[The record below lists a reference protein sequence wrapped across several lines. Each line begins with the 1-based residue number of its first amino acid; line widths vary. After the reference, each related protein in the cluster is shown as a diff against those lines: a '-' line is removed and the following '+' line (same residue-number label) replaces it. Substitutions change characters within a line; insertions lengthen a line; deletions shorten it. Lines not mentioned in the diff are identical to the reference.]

1 MLASAVTF
9 GLLPALYA
17 SIVAML
23 AFNFFFL
30 PPLYTFTI
38 AAPENVVA
46 LLFFLIVAVIA
57 SNLTAR
63 VRSQAVVARQRAKTT
78 EDLYLFSR
86 KLAGVGSLDDVLWAT
101 AFQVASMLKVQVVI
115 LIPEGGSLT
124 VKTGYPP
131 EDILDE
137 ADLAAAK
144 WAFENNRTAGRHS
157 DTLPGAKRLFVPM
170 RTGRGAVGVVGIDND
185 KEGPLLTPEQRR
197 LFDALTDQAAL
208 AVERVRLVG
217 DVEQAKLNSEADRLR
232 SALLTS
238 ISHDLKTPLASIIGA
253 VGTLKDFGN
262 VLDEAAKRD
271 LVTTVQDEA
280 ERLNRF
286 IANLLDMTRLE
297 SGALEPKSGFHD
309 PGEIIGSAL
318 QRAGKV
324 LRHHRVHLEVSDKLP
339 MLKLDPVLFEQV
351 LFNILDNAAKYS
363 PAGSTISIRA
373 EQSGSAVQLQIVD
386 EGEGIPERDIEKI
399 FDKFY
404 RVRKGD
410 RVRAGT
416 GLGLP
421 ICRGFV
427 EAMGGTMA
435 AANRPDRSG
444 AVITI
449 NIPIPA
455 DSPHLEEALD

>member
-1 MLASAVTF
+1 M
-9 GLLPALYA
+9 
-17 SIVAML
+17 
-23 AFNFFFL
+23 
-30 PPLYTFTI
+30 
-38 AAPENVVA
+38 
-46 LLFFLIVAVIA
+46 
-57 SNLTAR
+57 
-63 VRSQAVVARQRAKTT
+63 
-78 EDLYLFSR
+78 
-86 KLAGVGSLDDVLWAT
+86 
-101 AFQVASMLKVQVVI
+101 
-115 LIPEGGSLT
+115 
-124 VKTGYPP
+124 
-131 EDILDE
+131 
-137 ADLAAAK
+137 
-144 WAFENNRTAGRHS
+144 
-157 DTLPGAKRLFVPM
+157 
-170 RTGRGAVGVVGIDND
+170 
-185 KEGPLLTPEQRR
+185 
-197 LFDALTDQAAL
+197 
-208 AVERVRLVG
+208 ERVRLVG

-253 VGTLKDFGN
+253 VGTLKDFGD

-297 SGALEPKSGFHD
+297 SGALEPRSGFHD
-309 PGEIIGSAL
+309 LGEIIGSAL

-324 LRHHRVHLEVSDKLP
+324 LRHHRVHLQVSDKLP

-373 EQSGSAVQLQIVD
+373 EQSGGTVRLQIVD
-386 EGEGIPERDIEKI
+386 EGEGIPEQDIEKI

-410 RVRAGT
+410 QVRAGT

-427 EAMGGTMA
+427 EAMGGTIA

-444 AVITI
+444 VVITL
-449 NIPIPA
+449 NLPIPTEL
-455 DSPHLEEALD
+455 PHLDEVA

>member
-1 MLASAVTF
+1 M
-9 GLLPALYA
+9 
-17 SIVAML
+17 
-23 AFNFFFL
+23 
-30 PPLYTFTI
+30 
-38 AAPENVVA
+38 
-46 LLFFLIVAVIA
+46 
-57 SNLTAR
+57 
-63 VRSQAVVARQRAKTT
+63 
-78 EDLYLFSR
+78 
-86 KLAGVGSLDDVLWAT
+86 
-101 AFQVASMLKVQVVI
+101 
-115 LIPEGGSLT
+115 
-124 VKTGYPP
+124 
-131 EDILDE
+131 
-137 ADLAAAK
+137 
-144 WAFENNRTAGRHS
+144 
-157 DTLPGAKRLFVPM
+157 
-170 RTGRGAVGVVGIDND
+170 
-185 KEGPLLTPEQRR
+185 
-197 LFDALTDQAAL
+197 DQAAL

-309 PGEIIGSAL
+309 LGEIIGSAL

-449 NIPIPA
+449 NLPIPA
-455 DSPHLEEALD
+455 DLPHLEEALD